1 MVFGVNIAGKNN
13 PPAGQLDVWIPTK
26 SLAEATGVP
35 DAEIRQK
42 FRDTTLVLEQGNI
55 DCWMRL
61 KKPEDAQLLVTQL
74 QKWVQ
79 GSLAA
84 GG

>member
-1 MVFGVNIAGKNN
+1 MRLRRTLRPLQQKGGYSVEH
-13 PPAGQLDVWIPTK
+13 D

-42 FRDTTLVLEQGNI
+42 FRETTLVLEQGNV

-61 KKPEDAQLLVTQL
+61 KKPEDAQLLVAQL
-74 QKWVQ
+74 QKWLQ
-79 GSLAA
+79 GSSAA
-84 GG
+84 GN